1 MRKVV
6 WSYRALK
13 SYGKIVDYI
22 AACFGNKRAK
32 QYAADV
38 YKQVALLPQR
48 FESGSFEPLL
58 EGSKY
63 QFRHILI
70 GKLTKIIYRVTD
82 TSIEIADVWDT
93 RQSPEEL
100 AGRLID

>member
-1 MRKVV
+1 MRTVI
-6 WSYRALK
+6 WSYRATK

-22 AACFGNKRAK
+22 AANFGRKRAK

-48 FESGSFEPLL
+48 FELGSFEPLL

-63 QFRHILI
+63 QLRHILI

-100 AGRLID
+100 TNRLID